1 MLFSWC
7 GFWSNRFLFYELPEM
22 LKLKRINHLT
32 KDIAQLLMKPILGLH
47 YYLADFKIFDKKII

>member
-1 MLFSWC
+1 
-7 GFWSNRFLFYELPEM
+7 M